1 VTSSRHQLPSFLV
14 FLLSLLCVRCA
25 GELPPSGGP
34 VDTVPP
40 KIVATYPEPNTV
52 NFSDNKIIIEF
63 DKYVEEPSVEGS
75 VFISPALEQLE
86 FDWSGKKVEIRFT
99 QKLRPATTYVLNV
112 GTDVVDVRNR
122 NRMDKA
128 YSLAFSTGGTIDSG
142 STSGRVYDENP
153 EGVMI
158 FAYRHDS
165 LARRTLDPSV
175 EKPHSLTQTG
185 KEGSFSLTHL
195 SLGAYRLFAVRD
207 DYKNLLYDAG
217 IDQIGMYH
225 ADVVLDS
232 TRSSFGNVNFQLTKE
247 DTTQPQLFSAVAL
260 NRNHVLLR
268 FSKPL
273 DPKRFSGNAFS
284 VVDTL
289 TGEHLQARDGFVDLQ
304 NRSSLVLVTS
314 DQKPET
320 GYRVVGDSIFDT
332 TGHALS
338 TKSNSA
344 TFGSVALADSLAPR
358 IVTISVRDSA
368 RQVPFDVRI
377 QICFD
382 DVVKQQD
389 FEKAFSLFDSSRV
402 RVSGVFGWETHAAVS
417 FVPRTELQSRA
428 WYRLRLPLSAV
439 IDLGG
444 NRGEDSVLVVNFET
458 VDKHQFGSLEGE
470 VVDETGSEAQSA
482 IVVTAKTAYEGDRRV
497 YNVRLLHA
505 GKFQIPRIGEGSYT
519 LSAFRDDD
527 NNGEYSYGKLFP
539 FRPSEL
545 FAFYPDTVKV
555 RARWPVEG
563 IVIRLK

>member
-1 VTSSRHQLPSFLV
+1 M
-14 FLLSLLCVRCA
+14 
-25 GELPPSGGP
+25 
-34 VDTVPP
+34 DTVPP

-52 NFSDNKIIIEF
+52 SFSDNKIILEF

-86 FDWSGKKVEIRFT
+86 FDWSGKKVEIRFA

-128 YSLAFSTGGTIDSG
+128 FNLAFSTGGSIDSG
-142 STSGRVYDENP
+142 SISGRVYDEKP

-158 FAYRHDS
+158 FAYRRDS
-165 LARRTLDPSV
+165 LSMKALDPSV
-175 EKPHSLTQTG
+175 EKPHYLTQTG

-195 SLGAYRLFAVRD
+195 SLGAYRVFAVRD
-207 DYKNLLYDAG
+207 EYKNLLYDAG

-225 ADVVLDS
+225 TDVVLDS

-247 DTTQPQLFSAVAL
+247 DTTQPQLFSATAL
-260 NRNHVLLR
+260 DRNHLLLR

-273 DPKRFSGNAFS
+273 DTKRFRSNAFS
-284 VVDTL
+284 LVDTL
-289 TGEHLQARDGFVDLQ
+289 NGEHLQTRDGFVDLQ
-304 NRSSLVLVTS
+304 NPSSLVLVTS
-314 DQKPET
+314 DQKPEA

-332 TGHALS
+332 TGHPLS

-344 TFGSVALADSLAPR
+344 TFGGVALPDSSAPR
-358 IVTISVRDSA
+358 IITISVRDSA
-368 RQVPFDVRI
+368 RHVPFDVRI
-377 QICFD
+377 QISFD
-382 DVVKQQD
+382 DVVKQQEI
-389 FEKAFSLFDSSRV
+389 EKAFSLLDSSGV
-402 RVSGVFGWETHAAVS
+402 RVSGVFSWETHAAVS

-428 WYRLRLPLSAV
+428 WYKLRLPLSAV

-444 NRGEDSVLVVNFET
+444 NRGKDSALVVNFET
-458 VDKHQFGSLEGE
+458 VDKNQFGSLEGE

-482 IVVTAKTAYEGDRRV
+482 IVAKAKTAHEGDRRV
-497 YNVRLLHA
+497 YDVRLLHA

-527 NNGEYSYGKLFP
+527 NNGKYSYGKPFP
-539 FRPSEL
+539 FQPSEL

>member
-1 VTSSRHQLPSFLV
+1 MTSSRHQLPSFLV
-14 FLLSLLCVRCA
+14 FLLSLLYVRCA

-247 DTTQPQLFSAVAL
+247 DTTQPQLFSAAAL

-377 QICFD
+377 HICFD

-389 FEKAFSLFDSSRV
+389 FEKAFSLFDSSGV

-444 NRGEDSVLVVNFET
+444 NRGRDSVLVVNFET

-482 IVVTAKTAYEGDRRV
+482 IVVTAKTAHEGDRRV
-497 YNVRLLHA
+497 YNVRLLRA